1 MPRRRQRL
9 LTELYPTIATE
20 LLKPL
25 IQLLTVAR
33 DVCGGD
39 VDKFLII
46 LVVAVRT
53 TEHPA
58 FKTFS
63 QADLL
68 AGKVPVMPS
77 LGTNMRSVA
86 ASVGIPK
93 ETARRKLADIYD
105 AGWLV
110 RDGRDIRFTAKGYRE
125 LAPVRE
131 AIEALALRNADTIEG
146 LFRSLEAAGSE
157 TAVQATG
164 A

>member
-1 MPRRRQRL
+1 MPRRRKRL
-9 LTELYPTIATE
+9 LTELYPKVATE
-20 LLKPL
+20 LLTPL
-25 IQLLTVAR
+25 VQLLTVAR
-33 DVCGGD
+33 DICGGD

-46 LVVAVRT
+46 LVVAIRT
-53 TEHPA
+53 TQHPA
-58 FKTFS
+58 FKDFS

-93 ETARRKLADIYD
+93 ETARRKLAEIYE

-110 RDGRDIRFTAKGYRE
+110 REGRDIRFTGRGYQE

-131 AIEALALRNADTIEG
+131 AIEALALRYAEVVEG
-146 LFRSLEAAGSE
+146 LFGPGGAGSAE
-157 TAVQATG
+157 R
-164 A
+164 